1 MNENTLQF
9 NRANGAWMQICFL
22 LAWSIKT
29 ACIAMAIP
37 TFLLGC
43 AILVDVCTGFDVI
56 VSVAT
61 LGVNQK
67 EEFSKLLAKA
77 VVIIGLIFVVA
88 RLVYSPVATRFGD
101 RIADRFEARIQ
112 RIAEEHP
119 KISHVIKWGMLSS
132 VIAVFGY
139 ALILAASGQLKPN
152 RGLSEHPV
160 ANGYVPSPSAVIQF
174 TEGTPKAGV
183 VSVVQRADGVFEV
196 RFKN

>member
-9 NRANGAWMQICFL
+9 GRYRDAWMRMYFL
-22 LAWSIKT
+22 LAWCIKT

-37 TFLLGC
+37 VFLLGC

-61 LGVNQK
+61 LGVDQK

-77 VVIIGLIFVVA
+77 GVIMGLIVVVT
-88 RLVYSPVATRFGD
+88 RLVYSPVVARFSD
-101 RIADRFEARIQ
+101 RIADRFEACIQ

-132 VIAVFGY
+132 VLAVFGY
-139 ALILAASGQLKPN
+139 VFVLALSGQLEPR
-152 RGLSEHPV
+152 RGLSEQPV
-160 ANGYVPSPSAVIQF
+160 SNRYDPSSSAVIQF
-174 TEGTPKAGV
+174 YDGTTKSGTASVIKREDGV
-183 VSVVQRADGVFEV
+183 VEV